1 MFKFNTTFKTGMR
14 SSLCFGKCLLIP
26 MHEFYIGF
34 KLCMK
39 ATHEIRANMIFILV
53 K

>member
-1 MFKFNTTFKTGMR
+1 MR

-26 MHEFYIGF
+26 THEFYIGF
-34 KLCMK
+34 KLCLK